1 MVGGMKGANLGYEFI
16 PDYYILVSSYGKP
29 NLELRMEFRNHVI
42 VLAFKDGFT
51 FFLHRFSLGIGMIV
65 VGKVH
70 HDLTD
75 RPSPIGDGV

>member
-16 PDYYILVSSYGKP
+16 PDNYILVWSYGKP

-42 VLAFKDGFT
+42 VLAFQRWIYI
-51 FFLHRFSLGIGMIV
+51 FLHRFSLGIGMIV

-75 RPSPIGDGV
+75 